1 MGGLTLSNPH
11 GSPNS
16 FVLPDGS
23 ELELQ
28 LIIKQENM
36 ETGMKPGVQDQAWE
50 NRGLTYVFTRK
61 N

>member
-1 MGGLTLSNPH
+1 MGGLTLSSPH
-11 GSPNS
+11 GFAST

-36 ETGMKPGVQDQAWE
+36 ETGMKPGVQDQA
-50 NRGLTYVFTRK
+50 
-61 N
+61 